1 MSDDRKTRNEKP
13 RSGQKVVLIGLP
25 EGFIDDLPEDDQRAI
40 TAVLG
45 KPIILNGY
53 DEDGRA
59 ELEFTDNQD
68 VIHTI
73 YVDLRF
79 IGRVETR

>member
-1 MSDDRKTRNEKP
+1 MSDDRKRRNEKP
-13 RSGQKVVLIGLP
+13 RPGQKVVLIGLP

-40 TAVLG
+40 TAALG
-45 KPIILNGY
+45 KPIILHGY

-79 IGRVETR
+79 VGRVETR

>member
-1 MSDDRKTRNEKP
+1 MRDDRKTRNEKP
-13 RSGQKVVLIGLP
+13 RPGQKVVLIGLP
-25 EGFIDDLPEDDQRAI
+25 EGFIDDLPEYDQRAL

>member
-1 MSDDRKTRNEKP
+1 MSDDRKRRNEKP
-13 RSGQKVVLIGLP
+13 RPGQKVVLIGLP

-40 TAVLG
+40 TAALG
-45 KPIILNGY
+45 KPIILHGY
-53 DEDGRA
+53 DEDRRA
-59 ELEFTDNQD
+59 ELEFADNQD

-79 IGRVETR
+79 VGRVETR